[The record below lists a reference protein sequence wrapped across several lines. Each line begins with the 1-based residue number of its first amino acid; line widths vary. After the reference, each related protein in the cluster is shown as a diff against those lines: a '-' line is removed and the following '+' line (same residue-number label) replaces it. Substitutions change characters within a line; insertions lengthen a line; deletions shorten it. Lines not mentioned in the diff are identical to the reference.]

1 VLEQTIALH
10 RVSGQIDHM
19 SIDLAR
25 KRLLVAEQGNNS
37 VDLAEGTVV
46 HRITGLLEPQ
56 GVRYA

>member
-1 VLEQTIALH
+1 
-10 RVSGQIDHM
+10 VSGQIDHM